1 MATKQELGKIM
12 QITQQ
17 TDYALR
23 VLIYIKI
30 NSDRLVNISE
40 IAEKYHISRSHLTK
54 VVANLTK
61 HGYLIGVRGK
71 NGGLR
76 LGKNSEDIVL
86 GELFRVFEPLSLIE
100 CHTDHNNCIIS
111 PNCRLNSIFGQALT
125 AFMSVLDQYVLED
138 IVKNVNLQKQLG
150 IDVVVK
156 EL

>member
-1 MATKQELGKIM
+1 M

-40 IAEKYHISRSHLTK
+40 IAEKYNISRSHLTK

-61 HGYLIGVRGK
+61 HGYLIGIRGK

-76 LGKNSEDIVL
+76 LGKPSEEIVL
-86 GELFRVFEPLSLIE
+86 GELFRVFEPLALIE
-100 CHTDHNNCIIS
+100 CHTSNNNCIIS
-111 PNCRLNSIFGQALT
+111 PNCRLNSIFGKALT
-125 AFMSVLDQYVLED
+125 AFVSVLDLYVLED
-138 IVKNVNLQKQLG
+138 IVKNENLQKQLG
-150 IDVVVK
+150 VDIVVK
-156 EL
+156 AL